1 MKKFYVIGNP
11 INKSLSPLIFNYWF
25 RLYKMDCR
33 YEKKLIQKKTLEK
46 TASKLIRSKDFF
58 GLNIT
63 APFKNKLSKI
73 VDQETRHAKTIGA
86 INCIYKKNG
95 KIIGTNT
102 DWLGF
107 SKSLKHQIK
116 KIKKKN
122 ASIIGFGGAAKAII
136 HALERDG
143 FKKISIF
150 VRKPKKI
157 TPFLKRKKNISC
169 FDIRHINKNAR
180 KIDLLINS
188 TTTSVLSDL
197 KINVGLLKK
206 NCVVSDI
213 NYVPHETDLIK
224 KAKSK
229 KLKTAYGIYMLLFQA
244 VPAFNHW
251 FGFSPKVNKEL
262 VEMCKTKATK

>member
-1 MKKFYVIGNP
+1 
-11 INKSLSPLIFNYWF
+11 
-25 RLYKMDCR
+25 MD
-33 YEKKLIQKKTLEK
+33 
-46 TASKLIRSKDFF
+46 
-58 GLNIT
+58 
-63 APFKNKLSKI
+63 
-73 VDQETRHAKTIGA
+73 
-86 INCIYKKNG
+86 
-95 KIIGTNT
+95 
-102 DWLGF
+102 
-107 SKSLKHQIK
+107 
-116 KIKKKN
+116 
-122 ASIIGFGGAAKAII
+122 
-136 HALERDG
+136 
-143 FKKISIF
+143 
-150 VRKPKKI
+150 
-157 TPFLKRKKNISC
+157 
-169 FDIRHINKNAR
+169 NKNAR